1 MKLRAEVNE
10 IENINTTD
18 KVNENKL
25 VFIKDIKIMTL
36 QHQYQRKR
44 EDTS

>member
-36 QHQYQRKR
+36 
-44 EDTS
+44 